1 MARLNMVATARGS
14 WRFSHGSQRG
24 VCCGAVYSSTDA
36 PALPPCSGA
45 DGGHGWHRP
54 TAACAGSGGQPAVPR
69 VGACGGSHGDI
80 ADEGPRQA
88 SASAC
93 NARGGAGRPFG
104 HRAALTACTPHRQLL
119 VLTGAS
125 KWGACQISVAAT
137 DRGIITSSECPDP
150 QFLAHGRGQ
159 GVHAPHAGGCR
170 RWLWPP
176 NGVHVSNRCQ
186 VLSSCPKFSSQWPE
200 PQFVAQ
206 GRGQGVHA
214 PHAGGCQRWLGP
226 PNGVH
231 ARISHCPAWHLQ
243 AHPHIPRMSQPA
255 IFGKVECLL
264 LARLGAV
271 CIVLYTPRGAHTCP
285 KHPILPPLIFTSHT
299 SQDVLLRSGPP
310 CAGGSASPGRRASA
324 PHCQLGVMDRQP
336 HGPWAP
342 VDAVAK
348 MALTGGKQSD
358 QGRQEDDRPH
368 SVRLPV
374 GAAGLVEGRMT

>member
-1 MARLNMVATARGS
+1 
-14 WRFSHGSQRG
+14 
-24 VCCGAVYSSTDA
+24 
-36 PALPPCSGA
+36 
-45 DGGHGWHRP
+45 
-54 TAACAGSGGQPAVPR
+54 
-69 VGACGGSHGDI
+69 
-80 ADEGPRQA
+80 
-88 SASAC
+88 
-93 NARGGAGRPFG
+93 
-104 HRAALTACTPHRQLL
+104 

-186 VLSSCPKFSSQWPE
+186 VLSSCPKLSSQWPE

-255 IFGKVECLL
+255 IFGKVVCLL

-310 CAGGSASPGRRASA
+310 CGCNGDKIGATSVHQRCTG
-324 PHCQLGVMDRQP
+324 LGVQTRDRSRS
-336 HGPWAP
+336 GPAR
-342 VDAVAK
+342 VDI
-348 MALTGGKQSD
+348 S
-358 QGRQEDDRPH
+358 
-368 SVRLPV
+368 
-374 GAAGLVEGRMT
+374 